1 MMYGMSYDDYW
12 HGSADML
19 YAYRTS
25 FLIKEKYEQQKNN
38 SIAWLNGLY
47 NQMAIASCL
56 DTREEPDRIKYYE
69 RPIDFEQD
77 RKEAELKRL
86 KEIEEAKI
94 KAMAIKA
101 KNILNKQKNSK

>member
-25 FLIKEKYEQQKNN
+25 FIIKERYETQKNN

-56 DTREEPDRIKYYE
+56 DSREGADRLQYYD
-69 RPIDFEQD
+69 RPIDFEKDQ
-77 RKEAELKRL
+77 KELELKRQR
-86 KEIEEAKI
+86 EIEEAKI